1 MIIGLDYGGQ
11 QSRLV
16 GLQPFGMVQWGDH
29 LKEVPAYS
37 ISQPIVF
44 DQNKDSPLSI
54 DIWHH
59 IDSLLVPIPLGQMCS
74 EAGGMCGAANGPM
87 GTHY

>member
-44 DQNKDSPLSI
+44 DQDKDSPLSI
-54 DIWHH
+54 NVWHH
-59 IDSLLVPIPLGQMCS
+59 IDSLLVPILLGQMC
-74 EAGGMCGAANGPM
+74 
-87 GTHY
+87 

>member
-1 MIIGLDYGGQ
+1 
-11 QSRLV
+11 
-16 GLQPFGMVQWGDH
+16 MVQWDDH
-29 LKEVPAYS
+29 LRGVPAYS

-44 DQNKDSPLSI
+44 DQNKDSPLDI
-54 DIWHH
+54 DVWHH
-59 IDSLLVPIPLGQMCS
+59 IDSLLVPSIQPLGQMCS